1 MTAWARRLPGPP
13 HPPELP
19 EGARPRWPP
28 GYGFAAM
35 GAGTAAVVVASV
47 PLLPVVLS
55 STVEGGL
62 GALALLLLV
71 VVQDAGYMGAAVG
84 FAHLRRER
92 PRAWHF
98 GLRAAPLR
106 RTLLITTAATV
117 AILGFEL
124 GFAELAGI
132 DESDTDELGTDEGFV
147 PALAFSLM
155 AIVVAPVAEEFFF
168 RAFFYRALRNKL
180 RVWLACLITSVVFAA
195 LHLQYVTT
203 PLVFVIIAVFA
214 VGTCLVYEAT
224 GSLFSVV
231 AIHAIFNTLATA
243 GTDAGYAVPIAVG
256 AAVLVAC
263 VLLPRKLGPAPSPFP
278 RTALAQ

>member
-1 MTAWARRLPGPP
+1 MSAWAGRLGQPP

-19 EGARPRWPP
+19 ESARPRWPP

-35 GAGTAAVVVASV
+35 GAGTAAVVLASF

-55 STVEGGL
+55 STVDGPL

-71 VVQDAGYMGAAVG
+71 VVQDAGYMAAAVG
-84 FAHLRRER
+84 FAYVRGR

-98 GLRAAPLR
+98 GLRATRVRP
-106 RTLLITTAATV
+106 TVLITLAATA

-124 GFAELAGI
+124 GFAELVGI

-147 PALAFSLM
+147 PALAFSLA

-168 RAFFYRALRNKL
+168 RAFFYRALRNRL
-180 RVWLACLITSVVFAA
+180 RVWSACLITSVVFAA
-195 LHLQYVTT
+195 LHLQYVAT

-214 VGTCLVYEAT
+214 VGSCLVYEAT
-224 GSLFSVV
+224 GSLFTVI
-231 AIHAIFNTLATA
+231 AMHAIFNTFATA
-243 GTDAGYAVPIAVG
+243 GTDAGYAVPISVG

-263 VLLPRKLGPAPSPFP
+263 VLLPWKLGSAPSPFP
-278 RTALAQ
+278 RTALAR